1 MKYFRSWKIGILE
14 YWSNGAQ
21 ILKYLGAKGQSHKM
35 RTITG
40 IYSCRTQEICSGLN
54 DGNEDKIFIFYEDWD
69 PGILK

>member
-1 MKYFRSWKIGILE
+1 MESQTASKYKIFGSLWRIGILE

-54 DGNEDKIFIFYEDWD
+54 DGNEDKIFIF
-69 PGILK
+69 